1 MTFDK
6 DQMKK
11 GAMLYGIA
19 LSDAQAVQYET
30 YCSFLLEVNQKFN
43 LTAITNP
50 DEVMSKHFCDSLASS
65 LAIDFKQV
73 GSIVDIGSGPGL
85 PGFAIKIA
93 FPHLKLTAIESIG
106 KKAMFLR
113 ELIQKLGLTDTLVI
127 NDRAENI
134 ISDNPEFLGAF
145 DVATA
150 RAVGDVT
157 LLLEYAKPYLKKYGT
172 LLLWKSRDEVA
183 ELPTKLRQMRKL
195 GFELSKTYPY
205 KIPLWQLERFLV
217 ELIRL

>member
-6 DQMKK
+6 EQLKK

-19 LSDAQAVQYET
+19 LSDDQALQYET
-30 YCSFLLEVNQKFN
+30 YCSFLLETNQKFN

-50 DEVMSKHFCDSLASS
+50 DEVISKHFCDSLAAR
-65 LAIDFKQV
+65 LAIDFNQV
-73 GSIVDIGSGPGL
+73 ASIVDIGSGPGL

-106 KKAMFLR
+106 KKALFLK
-113 ELIQKLGLTDTLVI
+113 ELTQKLGLTETMVI

-134 ISDNPEFLGAF
+134 IKDNPEFIGSF

-150 RAVGDVT
+150 RAVGDLS
-157 LLLEYAKPYLKKYGT
+157 LLLDYAKPYLKKYGT

-183 ELPTKLRQMRKL
+183 ELPSKLRLMRKS

-205 KIPLWQLERFLV
+205 KIPLWQLERFLI